1 MSATAMKSAVAIR
14 HVAFED
20 LGIFAPI
27 LEAQDYRIRYLDP
40 GRLDPAALEVLDV
53 DSPELMVVLGAPVG
67 ANDEAL
73 YPFLAAELAAI
84 RRRLENGR
92 PLLGVCLGA
101 QLIARALGGRVFP
114 MPDKEI
120 GFSDVSLT
128 REGQESALRHLD
140 NPDTVLH
147 WHGDMFETPPG
158 AVRLAYSH
166 PCSHQAFAVG
176 DTVLGLQFHLE
187 VDPARIEQWLIGH
200 AAELAAAGLDP
211 VELRAQAHRFGPA
224 LKARG
229 EQVFREWL
237 AGAEASLDAGEAGEG
252 YPG

>member
-1 MSATAMKSAVAIR
+1 MKSVVAIR

-20 LGIFAPI
+20 LGIFEPI
-27 LEAQDYRIRYLDP
+27 LEAQDYRIRYLDA

-84 RRRLENGR
+84 RRRLESGR
-92 PLLGVCLGA
+92 PLLGICLGA

-114 MPDKEI
+114 MAEKEI
-120 GFSDVSLT
+120 GFGDVSLT
-128 REGQESALRHLD
+128 RDGQASVLGHLD

-158 AVRLAYSH
+158 AVRLAYSY
-166 PCSHQAFAVG
+166 PCAHQAFALG
-176 DTVLGLQFHLE
+176 ETVLGLQFHLE
-187 VDPARIEQWLIGH
+187 VDPERIEQWLIGH
-200 AAELAAAGLDP
+200 AAELSAAGLDP
-211 VELRAQAHRFGPA
+211 VEIREQAQRFGPT

-229 EQVFREWL
+229 QQVFREWL
-237 AGAEASLDAGEAGEG
+237 AGAEASLGKGEEAE
-252 YPG
+252 